1 MLLTKGEYRKNQEA
15 AKKNSSG
22 QLAVFAR
29 SVILSHCKG
38 G

>member
-1 MLLTKGEYRKNQEA
+1 MLLIKGEYQQNQEA

-29 SVILSHCKG
+29 GI
-38 G
+38 